1 MIPYLVLVLLPI
13 HVTCARV
20 SQTHGVSPDLLS
32 LYSPSSSSPPTW
44 KCLNESLFIPWTAVN
59 DDYCDCPDGSDEPG
73 TGACPDTTFY
83 CVNEGHIGAR
93 ISSTRVNDGICE
105 AECCDGSDEAPGVC
119 PNRCKEI
126 GEEYRKRVAAE
137 KKVRKTGSKIR
148 STYIAF
154 AHKEKKRLEESVA
167 LLEKDIVV
175 QEKEVARLK
184 DIMER
189 TESISAAA
197 LNHKKESP
205 LYQSLITHKSAL
217 KSLQKVYQRHVER
230 EKQLGDILEA
240 LKGGYNPNYQDMAVL
255 EAVKGWEALSGEKT
269 EEEVPA
275 TSDASAEDRVWT
287 EDQLKYQLDP
297 LLSQDYVALLLSHD
311 NHLRGDTTSLL
322 FDISSYLPE
331 AIVPRY
337 EWMCATI
344 LDLLRTVGVLRGTV
358 VSNDE
363 SSRARDAFT
372 DAESKLDAA
381 KERIRDE
388 REEIAELFDPEGFG
402 IEGEWKKLQG
412 LCFSTESGGY
422 TYEVCLFGDA
432 TQRGGGTHSL
442 GKYSSWSRDPN
453 TKPGDPRYYQ
463 TQHYTNG
470 AKCWNG
476 PERSVTLHLS
486 CGTENKIL
494 SVAEPEKCEYHMT
507 ATTPALC
514 LPLGSGE
521 GQTREEL

>member
-1 MIPYLVLVLLPI
+1 MIPYFLFFLLPI
-13 HVTCARV
+13 HVTCGRV
-20 SQTHGVSPDLLS
+20 SQTHGVSPDLLPR
-32 LYSPSSSSPPTW
+32 YSPSSSPPSW
-44 KCLNESLFIPWTAVN
+44 KCLDESLVIPWTAVN
-59 DDYCDCPDGSDEPG
+59 DDYCDCPNGSDEPG

-83 CVNEGHIGAR
+83 CVNEGHIGAQ
-93 ISSTRVNDGICE
+93 IFSTRVNDGICE
-105 AECCDGSDEAPGVC
+105 PECCDGSDEAPGVC

-137 KKVRKTGSKIR
+137 KKLRKTGSKIR

-154 AHKEKKRLEESVA
+154 AHKEKKRLEESVVS
-167 LLEKDIVV
+167 LEKDIAV

-189 TESISAAA
+189 TETISAVV
-197 LNHKKESP
+197 LEHKKQSP
-205 LYQSLITHKSAL
+205 LFQSLLTHKTAL
-217 KSLQKVYQRHVER
+217 KSLQKAYQKHTER

-255 EAVKGWEALSGEKT
+255 EAVKGWEALNEEKT
-269 EEEVPA
+269 EEVTV
-275 TSDASAEDRVWT
+275 TSDPSLEDREWT
-287 EDQLKYQLDP
+287 EEQLRYQLDP
-297 LLSQDYVALLLSHD
+297 LLNGDYVALLLSHD
-311 NHLRGDTTSLL
+311 DHLRGEATSLL
-322 FDISSYLPE
+322 FDIASYLPE
-331 AIVPRY
+331 AIAPRY
-337 EWMCATI
+337 EWICATI
-344 LDLLRTVGVLRGTV
+344 LDFLRTIGVLHGTV
-358 VSNDE
+358 VTNDE
-363 SSRARDAFT
+363 SNRARDAFT
-372 DAESKLDAA
+372 NAESKLNAA
-381 KERIRDE
+381 KEEKRDE
-388 REEIAELFDPEGFG
+388 QEELAELFDPEGFG
-402 IEGEWKKLQG
+402 VDGEWKKLQG
-412 LCFSTESGGY
+412 LCLSKESGEY

-432 TQRGGGTHSL
+432 TQRGGGTNSL
-442 GKYSSWSRDPN
+442 GKYSSWSKASN

-494 SVAEPEKCEYHMT
+494 TVAEPEKCEYHMT

-514 LPLGSGE
+514 LPLESNN